1 MTGHWQRTLCRQ
13 DRHALFVSPSN
24 QQHTAKHRD
33 REIQR
38 HTNSDWEGQSDTVS
52 TLTLLSNTSCQTMY
66 PAPTFRVS
74 PSLATMSTSLHCTR
88 STMSPVNVYC
98 SNTVH
103 YVTYAAFFQT
113 MAIRKFAVA
122 DMTFQGHS
130 RSLETMWI
138 NRENTCT
145 YYSSITVVQSNH
157 GSILHQSKITKSDPS
172 PLRVMW
178 FSSQKTR
185 MIMLS
190 GSKKF

>member
-1 MTGHWQRTLCRQ
+1 
-13 DRHALFVSPSN
+13 
-24 QQHTAKHRD
+24 
-33 REIQR
+33 
-38 HTNSDWEGQSDTVS
+38 
-52 TLTLLSNTSCQTMY
+52 LSNTSCQTMY

-74 PSLATMSTSLHCTR
+74 PSLATMSTSLHCTHNT
-88 STMSPVNVYC
+88 SSPVYVNR
-98 SNTVH
+98 SNATD
-103 YVTYAAFFQT
+103 AAFFQT
-113 MAIRKFAVA
+113 LAIRKFAVA